1 MEREM
6 RDQVDH
12 NLDRGLIKLSGNG
25 TFRYSWRGLCYL
37 WMQSV
42 KDMVR
47 LS

>member
-1 MEREM
+1 M